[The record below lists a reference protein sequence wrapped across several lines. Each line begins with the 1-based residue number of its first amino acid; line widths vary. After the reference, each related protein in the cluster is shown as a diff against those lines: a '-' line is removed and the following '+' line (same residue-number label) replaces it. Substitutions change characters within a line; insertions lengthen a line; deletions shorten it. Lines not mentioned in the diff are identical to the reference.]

1 MYSVIKRMLDLCLS
15 VTLLILL
22 APLFLIVYA
31 AIRRDG
37 DGAVL
42 FRQERVGRYGKPF
55 TIYKFRTMS
64 TEAPNVP
71 SAQAGERYLTATGRI
86 LRCTSLDE
94 LPQLFNVLKGD
105 MSFVGPRPVIPCE
118 VELLTLRRQYG
129 ADRVLPGI
137 TGLAQILGR
146 DDVTP
151 ARKAE
156 YDGEYARRCSFWLD
170 MRIFLASVSAVL
182 KRDGAH

>member
-1 MYSVIKRMLDLCLS
+1 MYPKIKRALDL
-15 VTLLILL
+15 LLAVSLLVGL
-22 APLFLIVYA
+22 APLFLIVFA
-31 AIRRDG
+31 AIRREG
-37 DGAVL
+37 GGAVL
-42 FRQERVGRYGKPF
+42 FRQERIGRYGKPF

-71 SAQAGERYLTATGRI
+71 SSQAGERYLTETGRL
-86 LRCTSLDE
+86 LRRTSLDE

-118 VELLTLRRQYG
+118 EELLSLRHTLG

-146 DDVTP
+146 DDVAP
-151 ARKAE
+151 PLKAE
-156 YDGEYARRCSFWLD
+156 YDAEYARRCSFWLD
-170 MRIFLASVSAVL
+170 TRIFLASVSAVL

>member
-1 MYSVIKRMLDLCLS
+1 MYGIIKRMLDLCLS
-15 VTLLILL
+15 VLLLILL
-22 APLFLIVYA
+22 APLFLIVFA

-64 TEAPNVP
+64 VKAPNVP
-71 SAQAGERYLTATGRI
+71 SAQMSDGYLTETGRL
-86 LRCTSLDE
+86 LRQTSLDE

-118 VELLTLRRQYG
+118 EELLSLRRKLG

-146 DDVTP
+146 DDVAP
-151 ARKAE
+151 KRKAE
-156 YDGEYARRCSFWLD
+156 YDAEYARRCSFWLD
-170 MRIFLASVSAVL
+170 VRIFLASVSAVL
-182 KRDGAH
+182 TRDGAH

>member
-1 MYSVIKRMLDLCLS
+1 MYGIIKRMLDLCLS
-15 VTLLILL
+15 VLLLILL
-22 APLFLIVYA
+22 APLFLIVFA
-31 AIRRDG
+31 AIHRDG

-42 FRQERVGRYGKPF
+42 FRQERIGRYGKPF

-64 TEAPNVP
+64 VKAPNVP
-71 SAQAGERYLTATGRI
+71 SAQAGERYLTATGRL
-86 LRCTSLDE
+86 LRQTSLDE

-118 VELLTLRRQYG
+118 RELLTLRHDLG

-146 DDVTP
+146 DDVLP
-151 ARKAE
+151 PLKAE
-156 YDGEYARRCSFWLD
+156 YDAEYARRCSFGLD
-170 MRIFLASVSAVL
+170 ARIFLASVSAVL